1 MLADQIIQPVHCF
14 DFGNV
19 EFHRRFADDPR
30 IRLTEMPLGAAVQD
44 NPIGTLEA

>member
-1 MLADQIIQPVHCF
+1 LPTI
-14 DFGNV
+14 
-19 EFHRRFADDPR
+19 PR